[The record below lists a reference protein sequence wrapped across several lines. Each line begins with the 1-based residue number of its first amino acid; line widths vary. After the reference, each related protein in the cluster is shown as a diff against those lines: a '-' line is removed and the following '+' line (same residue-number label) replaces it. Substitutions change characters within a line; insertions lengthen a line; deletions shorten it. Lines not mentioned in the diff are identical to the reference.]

1 MAHVEDRWFR
11 PGPDG
16 AKTGTSRHGTGLRW
30 RVRYLDPGG
39 AERSKNFARKPDAE
53 RFMNAAAAKVQDG
66 TWSDP
71 ALGKMTLRRYVEQTY
86 LPAQVTE
93 ATSGQAMELRFRLHV
108 LPALG
113 DHTLS
118 QLAAEPSVIRSWAAG
133 LAGQMAPGHVRTIF
147 ANLSGALS
155 AAVPDGKISRNP
167 CALVKPPK
175 ADRSRVVPWEAE
187 QAAAVRAALPARYQA
202 LADCGA
208 GLAMRQGEVF
218 GLAVD
223 DTDFLRRVVHVRR
236 QVRMVDA
243 RLVFAPPKG
252 GRERDVPLPESV
264 SLSLAAHIAQFPPVA
279 VTLPWKVP
287 GGKPV
292 TARLIF
298 TSRERAA
305 LNRNYVNSYLW
316 KPALE
321 KAGVLAAREN
331 GFHALRHYFASA
343 CLHNG
348 ADIRALAEYLGHHD
362 PGFTLR
368 TYVHLMPD
376 AGDRMRAA
384 VDRMLG
390 GEADG
395 PATAR
400 GARR

>member
-1 MAHVEDRWFR
+1 
-11 PGPDG
+11 
-16 AKTGTSRHGTGLRW
+16 
-30 RVRYLDPGG
+30 
-39 AERSKNFARKPDAE
+39 
-53 RFMNAAAAKVQDG
+53 
-66 TWSDP
+66 
-71 ALGKMTLRRYVEQTY
+71 
-86 LPAQVTE
+86 
-93 ATSGQAMELRFRLHV
+93 
-108 LPALG
+108 
-113 DHTLS
+113 
-118 QLAAEPSVIRSWAAG
+118 
-133 LAGQMAPGHVRTIF
+133 
-147 ANLSGALS
+147 
-155 AAVPDGKISRNP
+155 
-167 CALVKPPK
+167 
-175 ADRSRVVPWEAE
+175 
-187 QAAAVRAALPARYQA
+187 
-202 LADCGA
+202 
-208 GLAMRQGEVF
+208 MRQGEVF

-264 SLSLAAHIAQFPPVA
+264 SLSLAAHIAQF
-279 VTLPWKVP
+279 
-287 GGKPV
+287 
-292 TARLIF
+292 
-298 TSRERAA
+298 A